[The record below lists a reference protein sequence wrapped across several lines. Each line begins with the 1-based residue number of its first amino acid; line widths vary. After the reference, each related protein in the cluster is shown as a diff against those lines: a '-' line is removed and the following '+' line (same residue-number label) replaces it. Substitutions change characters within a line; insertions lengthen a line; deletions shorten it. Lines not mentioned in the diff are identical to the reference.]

1 MSANPENNVDVEKS
15 GDQLNKEDLGALTA
29 QVLNNPQVLAAMQS
43 KLQGMVGS
51 LSGYYDT
58 LPASVKRRV
67 KALKKLQLDS
77 LKIDGDFYREVHEL
91 EVRQNV
97 WITFGPCIDGIC

>member
-1 MSANPENNVDVEKS
+1 MSTNPENNIDVEKS
-15 GDQLNKEDLGALTA
+15 TGELNKEELGALTA
-29 QVLNNPQVLAAMQS
+29 EVMNNPQVLAAMQS
-43 KLQGMVGS
+43 KLQGMVGT

-67 KALKKLQLDS
+67 KALKKLQIEH

-91 EVRQNV
+91 EVSLL
-97 WITFGPCIDGIC
+97 PL